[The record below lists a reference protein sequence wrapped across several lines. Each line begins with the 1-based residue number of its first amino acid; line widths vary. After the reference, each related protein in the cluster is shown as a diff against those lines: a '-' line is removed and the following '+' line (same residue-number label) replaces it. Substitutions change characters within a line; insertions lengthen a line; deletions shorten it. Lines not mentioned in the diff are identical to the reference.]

1 MYILLAVAVI
11 LGLWA
16 VMTYNKG
23 VSLRNQAEESW
34 SGISV
39 QLKRRYDLIPNLVN
53 TVKGYATHEQETLE
67 KVINLRNQAQ
77 GVPERDHE
85 GQAQAVP
92 NSDHAA
98 QAQAEQALGAGIRG
112 IFALAENYPELK
124 ANENFRE
131 LQRSLADI
139 EDNIQNARRY
149 YNAVVRD
156 NNNYVESF
164 PSMVIAQMGGFT
176 TYPFFEIEGQERE
189 NVKVE
194 F

>member
-16 VMTYNKG
+16 VVTYNRG
-23 VSLRNQAEESW
+23 VKLRNQVEEAW

-39 QLKRRYDLIPNLVN
+39 QLKRRYDLIPNLVS

-67 KVINLRNQAQ
+67 KVIRLRNQAQ
-77 GVPERDHE
+77 
-85 GQAQAVP
+85 AVP
-92 NSDHAA
+92 DSDHAG
-98 QAQAEQALGAGIRG
+98 QAQAEQALTAGIRG

-139 EDNIQNARRY
+139 EDHIQNARRF

-156 NNNYVESF
+156 NNNYVETF
-164 PSMVIAQMGGFT
+164 PSMAIAQMGGFT
-176 TYPFFEIEGQERE
+176 TFSYFEIDDRERE

>member
-1 MYILLAVAVI
+1 MLIFLAVVAVLVI
-11 LGLWA
+11 WA

-23 VSLRNQAEESW
+23 VKLRNMVEEAW

-39 QLKRRYDLIPNLVN
+39 QLKRRYDLIPNLVS
-53 TVKGYATHEQETLE
+53 TVKGYAKHEQETLE

-77 GVPERDHE
+77 AVPSGDAE
-85 GQAQAVP
+85 GQAK
-92 NSDHAA
+92 
-98 QAQAEQALGAGIRG
+98 AEQALSAGIRS
-112 IFALAENYPELK
+112 IFALAENYPDLK
-124 ANENFRE
+124 ANTNFME
-131 LQRSLADI
+131 LQRSLTDI

-164 PSMVIAQMGGFT
+164 PSMLIARMGGFS
-176 TYPFFEIEGQERE
+176 TYSFFEIDEQERE

>member
-1 MYILLAVAVI
+1 MFILLAVAVI
-11 LGLWA
+11 LGIWA
-16 VMTYNKG
+16 VTAYNKG
-23 VSLRNQAEESW
+23 VKLRNQVEEAW

-85 GQAQAVP
+85 GQAQA
-92 NSDHAA
+92 
-98 QAQAEQALGAGIRG
+98 EQALSAGIRS

-131 LQRSLADI
+131 LQRSLSDI
-139 EDNIQNARRY
+139 EDHIQNARRY
-149 YNAVVRD
+149 YNAIVRD
-156 NNNYVESF
+156 NNNYVETF
-164 PSMVIAQMGGFT
+164 PSMVIAQMGGFST
-176 TYPFFEIEGQERE
+176 FSFFEIDEEERK